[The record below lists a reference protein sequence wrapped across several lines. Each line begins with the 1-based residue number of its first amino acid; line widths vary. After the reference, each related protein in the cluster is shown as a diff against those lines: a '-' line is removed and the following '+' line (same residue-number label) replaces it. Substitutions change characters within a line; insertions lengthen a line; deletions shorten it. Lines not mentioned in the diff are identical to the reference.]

1 MESPGLSTSRQ
12 VGHRGSLSRQGR
24 GYEPAVDISKLPLA
38 FREPSRGHVVLSREI
53 GKTTHRGSTRLLA
66 VAVMLVAA
74 TAPGSEGAAPR
85 HVIYL
90 HGRIVQQEQSARPR
104 HPRFGYYELEG
115 IEKAL
120 RDRGFVVHAGI
131 RPRSAS
137 VSESADRVVD
147 EIRGLLAQGAPA
159 DHVTVVGASMGGA
172 IALVASAR
180 LQNPEVRFCVLGGC
194 LAESVRRVPE
204 SEGKGL
210 SGHILSIRE
219 ASDDL
224 TGPCPTWSEDGKPRS
239 GLCAREVVLHTG
251 LSHGFLYRP
260 LPEWIDPVVE
270 WAAKP

>member
-1 MESPGLSTSRQ
+1 MFVGDYGPSFLAKRRRVST
-12 VGHRGSLSRQGR
+12 GR
-24 GYEPAVDISKLPLA
+24 GALAALTAVLA
-38 FREPSRGHVVLSREI
+38 ASA
-53 GKTTHRGSTRLLA
+53 LA
-66 VAVMLVAA
+66 VGA
-74 TAPGSEGAAPR
+74 EGERAR

-120 RDRGFVVHAGI
+120 RDRGFVVHAEI

-137 VSESADRVVD
+137 VGESAARLVD
-147 EIRGLLAQGAPA
+147 EVRRLLAQGVPA

-180 LQNPEVRFCVLGGC
+180 LQNPELRFCVLGGC
-194 LAESVRRVPE
+194 LAESVRHVPE

-224 TGPCPTWSEDGKPRS
+224 TGPCPTWTEGGKPRS
-239 GLCAREVVLHTG
+239 GLSAREIVLHTG

-260 LPEWIDPVVE
+260 LPEWVDPVVE
-270 WAAKP
+270 WAQKP